1 MKKNLIFEL
10 KRKLFHLFSI
20 LYIPLFYLL
29 NKYFGF
35 YYAIGIFLLLSI
47 IFLIEEIYRIK
58 FDKKLPFFNVLYRE
72 NDKNKIA
79 AHFYFTI
86 GAMFVFLFFPFD
98 IACVSLLMTTFGD
111 AFAALIGVRFG
122 RHKIYKEKSLEGS
135 LAEFFVNLLIA
146 SIILN
151 DFYVVFSM
159 ALTATAVEVF
169 LTKVDDN
176 LGIPLLSGFVGFLA
190 A

>member
-1 MKKNLIFEL
+1 MKKELIFEL
-10 KRKLFHLFSI
+10 RRKLFHLFSI
-20 LYIPLFYLL
+20 VYIPLFYLF

-35 YYAIGIFLLLSI
+35 YHAISVFLLLSI
-47 IFLIEEIYRIK
+47 LFLLLEIYRIK
-58 FDKKLPFFNVLYRE
+58 LAKELLFFNILYRE
-72 NDKNKIA
+72 KDKNKIA
-79 AHFYFTI
+79 AHVYFTI

-98 IACVSLLMTTFGD
+98 IASVSLLMTTFGD

-151 DFYVVFSM
+151 DFYVIFSM
-159 ALTATAVEVF
+159 ALTATAVEIF
-169 LTKVDDN
+169 LTKIDDN
-176 LGIPLLSGFVGFLA
+176 LGIPLLSGFAGFLVA
-190 A
+190 